1 MGLKPRVALLAPA
14 NSGHT
19 RFSECREKAAKIRQN
34 GPISR
39 LAGTE
44 GDDNK
49 EEHPYPSISILSST
63 MDSLTTIGIRFPI
76 ERNVAPFGLSSARR
90 INVNAEI
97 TLERF
102 CPTTGTV

>member
-49 EEHPYPSISILSST
+49 EEHPYPSISTSFEHNGFSDDYRYSIS
-63 MDSLTTIGIRFPI
+63 DR
-76 ERNVAPFGLSSARR
+76 RNVAPFGLSSARR